1 MVSHRFKLVLFWKA
15 DLKNTPQEGPRSR
28 TPSEEAP
35 NNPASNPSHDYDRDL
50 IAVLPPFHIVDALLE
65 YYFEY
70 CNWVYRHVNQAAFLP
85 AWQKFKA
92 GSSPSRLTFATAA
105 VLSAL
110 AIRYLPP
117 GHELLSSLP
126 TAFSSESCYDELS
139 TQYYNTMKT
148 ALQRYKDEDNFY
160 TLDLVEL
167 LLVRSHYLTFTKT
180 SPEEIWSVRGELVTV
195 GTAMGLHRDPGR
207 TRYSKDAAERRRWA
221 WWHIILLE
229 RSVVSVGAAVCIG
242 LLLLP
247 LEDGKHS
254 CSVVLSLSPPTI
266 STRNCPPI
274 VHLNSIEP
282 EGFMCRIL
290 PCSAL
295 PSFSEK

>member
-1 MVSHRFKLVLFWKA
+1 M
-15 DLKNTPQEGPRSR
+15 
-28 TPSEEAP
+28 
-35 NNPASNPSHDYDRDL
+35 

-70 CNWVYRHVNQAAFLP
+70 CNWVYRHVNQAAFLS
-85 AWQKFKA
+85 AWQKFKT
-92 GSSPSRLTFATAA
+92 GNSPSRLTLATAA

-126 TAFSSESCYDELS
+126 TAFPSESCYDELS
-139 TQYYNTMKT
+139 TQYYNIMKT
-148 ALQRYKDEDNFY
+148 ALQRYRNEDNFY

-207 TRYSKDAAERRRWA
+207 SRYSKDAAERRRWA

-229 RSVVSVGAAVCIG
+229 RSVVSVRATVGID

-247 LEDGKHS
+247 LEGGRHS
-254 CSVVLSLSPPTI
+254 CLVVLSLSPPTI
-266 STRNCPPI
+266 STRSYHPI
-274 VHLNSIEP
+274 LHLNSIGP
-282 EGFMCRIL
+282 EDFACQTL
-290 PCSAL
+290 PCSA
-295 PSFSEK
+295 